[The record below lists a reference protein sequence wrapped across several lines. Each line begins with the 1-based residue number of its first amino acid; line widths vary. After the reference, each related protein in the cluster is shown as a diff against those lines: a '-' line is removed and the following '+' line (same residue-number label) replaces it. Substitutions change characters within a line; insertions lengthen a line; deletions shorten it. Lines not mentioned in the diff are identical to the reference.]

1 MMRPLKLI
9 PKVLIGLGNP
19 GKQYIQTRHNLG
31 YLVLDKLSEN
41 YQTIEF
47 RKHSKISGS
56 IAQFVLKDKEVTLF
70 KSSKFMN
77 ESGISINQLIQ
88 YYKIKM
94 EEVCIIHDDLDLE
107 VGEVKIKFGGGH
119 GGHNGLRSII
129 QHCSPDFS
137 RIRIGIAHPNN
148 KEVIDYVLS
157 RPNKVDQK
165 TLNSAILNAA
175 EAIETI
181 LDQGIDEAM
190 NQFN

>member
-31 YLVLDKLSEN
+31 YLVLDKWSEN

-56 IAQFVLKDKEVTLF
+56 IAQFVLKDKDVTLF

-77 ESGISINQLIQ
+77 ESGISVNQLIQ

-137 RIRIGIAHPNN
+137 RIRIGIGHPNN

>member
-19 GKQYIQTRHNLG
+19 GKQYVQTRHNLG
-31 YLVLDKLSEN
+31 YLVLDKMSEK

-56 IAQFVLKDKEVTLF
+56 IAQLVLQDKDVTLF

-94 EEVCIIHDDLDLE
+94 GEVCIIHDDLDLE

-137 RIRIGIAHPNN
+137 RIRIGIGHPNN

>member
-19 GKQYIQTRHNLG
+19 GKQYVQTRHNLG
-31 YLVLDKLSEN
+31 YLVLNKMSEK

-56 IAQFVLKDKEVTLF
+56 IAQLVLQDKDVTLF

-94 EEVCIIHDDLDLE
+94 EEVCIIHDDLDLK

-137 RIRIGIAHPNN
+137 RIRIGIGHPIK

-157 RPNKVDQK
+157 MPNKFDQK
-165 TLNSAILNAA
+165 TLNSAILNAV
-175 EAIETI
+175 ESIETI
-181 LDQGIDEAM
+181 IHHGIDEAM

>member
-1 MMRPLKLI
+1 MRPLKLI

-19 GKQYIQTRHNLG
+19 GKQYVQTRHNLG
-31 YLVLDKLSEN
+31 YLVLDKLSEKH
-41 YQTIEF
+41 QTIEF
-47 RKHSKISGS
+47 RKHSKISGNIS
-56 IAQFVLKDKEVTLF
+56 QFILKDKDVTLF

-77 ESGISINQLIQ
+77 ESGISINQFIQ

-94 EEVCIIHDDLDLE
+94 EEVCIIHDDLDLNI
-107 VGEVKIKFGGGH
+107 GEVKVKFGGGH

-137 RIRIGIAHPNN
+137 RIRIGIGHPNK

-157 RPNKVDQK
+157 TPNKVEKKILD
-165 TLNSAILNAA
+165 SAILNAV
-175 EAIETI
+175 EGVETI
-181 LDQGIDEAM
+181 IHQGIDEAM

>member
-1 MMRPLKLI
+1 MRPLKLI

-19 GKQYIQTRHNLG
+19 GKQYVQTRHNLG
-31 YLVLDKLSEN
+31 YLVLDKLSEKH
-41 YQTIEF
+41 QTIEF
-47 RKHSKISGS
+47 RKHSKISGNIS
-56 IAQFVLKDKEVTLF
+56 QFILKDKDVTLF

-77 ESGISINQLIQ
+77 ESGISINQFIQ

-94 EEVCIIHDDLDLE
+94 EEVCIIHDDLDLNI
-107 VGEVKIKFGGGH
+107 GEVKVKFGGGH

-137 RIRIGIAHPNN
+137 RIRIGIGHPNK

-157 RPNKVDQK
+157 TPNKVEKKILD
-165 TLNSAILNAA
+165 SAILNAV
-175 EAIETI
+175 EGVEII
-181 LDQGIDEAM
+181 IHQGIDEAM

>member
-1 MMRPLKLI
+1 MRPQKLF

-31 YLVLDKLSEN
+31 YIVLDKLSEK

-56 IAQFVLKDKEVTLF
+56 ISQFVLNDKDVTLF

-77 ESGISINQLIQ
+77 ESGVSINQFIQ
-88 YYKIKM
+88 YYKIKI
-94 EEVCIIHDDLDLE
+94 EEVCIIHDDLDLNI
-107 VGEVKIKFGGGH
+107 GEVKVKFGGGH

-137 RIRIGIAHPNN
+137 RIRIGIGHPIK

-157 RPNKVDQK
+157 MPNKFDQK
-165 TLNSAILNAA
+165 TLNSAILNAV
-175 EAIETI
+175 ESIETI
-181 LDQGIDEAM
+181 IHHGIDEAM

>member
-1 MMRPLKLI
+1 MRPLKLI

-19 GKQYIQTRHNLG
+19 GKQYVQTRHNLG
-31 YLVLDKLSEN
+31 YLVLDKLSEKH
-41 YQTIEF
+41 QTIEF

-56 IAQFVLKDKEVTLF
+56 ISQFILKDKDVTLF

-77 ESGISINQLIQ
+77 ESGISINQFIQ

-94 EEVCIIHDDLDLE
+94 EEVCIIHDDLDLNI
-107 VGEVKIKFGGGH
+107 GEVKVKFGGGH

-137 RIRIGIAHPNN
+137 RIRIGIGHPKK

-157 RPNKVDQK
+157 TPNKVEKKILD
-165 TLNSAILNAA
+165 SAILNAV
-175 EAIETI
+175 EGVETI
-181 LDQGIDEAM
+181 IHQGIDEAM

>member
-137 RIRIGIAHPNN
+137 RIRIGIGHPNK
-148 KEVIDYVLS
+148 KEVIGYVLS

-175 EAIETI
+175 EGIETI

>member
-1 MMRPLKLI
+1 MRPQKLF

-31 YLVLDKLSEN
+31 YIVLDKLSEK

-56 IAQFVLKDKEVTLF
+56 ISQFVLNDKDVTLF

-77 ESGISINQLIQ
+77 ESGVSINQFIQ

-94 EEVCIIHDDLDLE
+94 EEVCIIHDDLDLN
-107 VGEVKIKFGGGH
+107 VGEVKVKFGGGH

-137 RIRIGIAHPNN
+137 RIRIGIGHPIK

-157 RPNKVDQK
+157 MPNKFDQK
-165 TLNSAILNAA
+165 TLNSAILNAV
-175 EAIETI
+175 ESIETI
-181 LDQGIDEAM
+181 IHHGIDEAM

>member
-1 MMRPLKLI
+1 MRPQKLF

-19 GKQYIQTRHNLG
+19 GKRYVQTRHNLG
-31 YLVLDKLSEN
+31 YIVLDKLSEK
-41 YQTIEF
+41 YLTIEF

-56 IAQFVLKDKEVTLF
+56 ISQFVLNDQDVTLF

-77 ESGISINQLIQ
+77 ESGISINQFIQ

-94 EEVCIIHDDLDLE
+94 EEVCIIHDDLDLN
-107 VGEVKIKFGGGH
+107 VGEVRVKFGGGH

-137 RIRIGIAHPNN
+137 RIRIGIGHPNK

-157 RPNKVDQK
+157 TPNKVDQK
-165 TLNSAILNAA
+165 TLNSAILNAV
-175 EAIETI
+175 EGIETI
-181 LDQGIDEAM
+181 IHQGIDEAM